1 MNFRRCCAL
10 ARKEFLHIF
19 RDPRSLGLAI
29 VIPMMLLLLFGY
41 ALTLD
46 VDNVP
51 LVVWDQSRTPES
63 RDLVQRFDGSRYFT
77 IAAWAGSYRDVERAI
92 DKRDALIALVIPPD
106 FSDDLHAG
114 RRAHAQVIVD
124 GIDANTAN
132 LALGYAEAAVAAH
145 NLELNLRQFRRAGLP
160 PPRVPIEPRP
170 RVWYNADMESRNF
183 IIPGLI
189 AVIMSVLSA
198 MLTSLT
204 VAREWE
210 TGTMEQLISTP
221 VRPLELVLGKF
232 SPYFVL
238 GLVDVGLAML
248 MGQFLFHV
256 PLRGSAALVLAM
268 ASIFL
273 VFALMLGLLVSILTR
288 SQVLANQLS
297 MTLTYLPAILLSG
310 FAFAIRN
317 MPLPIQALTYLFP
330 ARYFVYMLKGIYM
343 KGLGVEFML
352 LELALLVGS
361 GALVTALA
369 VAMFHKRLE

>member
-1 MNFRRCCAL
+1 MNFRRCCAV

-77 IAAWAGSYRDVERAI
+77 VVAPAGSYRDVERAI
-92 DKRDALIALVIPPD
+92 DAQDALIALVIPPG
-106 FSDDLHAG
+106 FGDDVRAG
-114 RRAHAQVIVD
+114 RRARVQVIVD
-124 GIDANTAN
+124 GINANTAN
-132 LALGYAEAAVAAH
+132 LALGYAEAAVMTH
-145 NLELNLRQFRRAGLP
+145 NLELNLRQLRRSGQP
-160 PPRVPIEPRP
+160 PPRPPLELRP

-183 IIPGLI
+183 IVPGLI

-198 MLTSLT
+198 LLTSLT

-210 TGTMEQLISTP
+210 AGTMEQLISTP

-232 SPYFVL
+232 FPYFVV
-238 GLVDVGLAML
+238 GLVDVGLSML
-248 MGQFLFHV
+248 MGQFLFQV

-288 SQVLANQLS
+288 NQVLANQLS
-297 MTLTYLPAILLSG
+297 MTLTYLPAVLLSG

-317 MPLPIQALTYLFP
+317 MPLPIQAVTYLFP

-361 GALVTALA
+361 SVLVTALA
-369 VAMFHKRLE
+369 VALFRKKLE